1 MSAHEPR
8 EPHLFIQGLIVVALA
23 VAGAIISAAVLGG
36 MQ

>member
-8 EPHLFIQGLIVVALA
+8 EPHLFIQGLIVVLLAL
-23 VAGAIISAAVLGG
+23 AGAIISAATLGG